1 MKIIANSIINIYKQ
15 VKKNG
20 AMETKAL
27 VSFQS
32 EKVREICYDPTK
44 GEEGAA
50 TLFRRNT
57 GKKQPCQGH
66 VSRDDVPGLGEQT
79 QSSAFGYFIL
89 IAWPMG

>member
-1 MKIIANSIINIYKQ
+1 MK
-15 VKKNG
+15 
-20 AMETKAL
+20 TKAL
-27 VSFQS
+27 ASLQS
-32 EKVREICYDPTK
+32 EKVRQICYDPTK
-44 GEEGAA
+44 GEEWAA

-89 IAWPMG
+89 TAWPVG